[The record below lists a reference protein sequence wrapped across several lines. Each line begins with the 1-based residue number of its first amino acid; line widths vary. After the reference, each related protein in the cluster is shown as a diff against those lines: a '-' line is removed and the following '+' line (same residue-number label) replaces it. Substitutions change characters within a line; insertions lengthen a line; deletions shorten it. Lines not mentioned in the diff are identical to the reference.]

1 MSAEQRLPG
10 GRYDTAL
17 RGVAAEN
24 PTGCTSCPNKAA
36 ESSRPVTRLTG
47 LLDPQYYLTM
57 KQTYQL
63 LLICAVAF
71 IPDLTSTFGGIES
84 VIVTL

>member
-1 MSAEQRLPG
+1 MVTVLLLNEGYR
-10 GRYDTAL
+10 
-17 RGVAAEN
+17 
-24 PTGCTSCPNKAA
+24 
-36 ESSRPVTRLTG
+36 TRLTG